1 MLGGVLKK
9 VLLVL
14 LVVVVI
20 QNWGKIER
28 LFNPSQVVSEQLR
41 ASARV
46 VLYSTEWCG
55 YCKQIRRFLDQKG
68 VPYQAF
74 DIEKDAQA
82 RKAYEAL
89 GGGGI
94 PFVGGQWYAHSRL
107 QPGSDYGC
115 LEVTPPLQE
124 PVCVGAGLCGSWLA
138 CDSITAQ

>member
-1 MLGGVLKK
+1 MLGGVFKK

-14 LVVVVI
+14 LVVVVF

-28 LFNPSQVVSEQLR
+28 VFNPSQVAPEQTR

-68 VPYQAF
+68 LPYQAF
-74 DIEKDAQA
+74 DIDKDAQA

-94 PFVGGQWYAHSRL
+94 PFVDVNGTLIREFSPEKIMAAL
-107 QPGSDYGC
+107 K
-115 LEVTPPLQE
+115 
-124 PVCVGAGLCGSWLA
+124 
-138 CDSITAQ
+138 

>member
-20 QNWGKIER
+20 QNWGKVER
-28 LFNPSQVVSEQLR
+28 LFNPSQGVPEQVR

-68 VPYQAF
+68 IPYQAL

-94 PFVGGQWYAHSRL
+94 PFVDVNGTLIR
-107 QPGSDYGC
+107 DYSPEKIMSA
-115 LEVTPPLQE
+115 LK
-124 PVCVGAGLCGSWLA
+124 
-138 CDSITAQ
+138 

>member
-1 MLGGVLKK
+1 MLGGVFKK

-20 QNWGKIER
+20 QNWGKIEWV
-28 LFNPSQVVSEQLR
+28 FNPSQVVSEQTR

-68 VPYQAF
+68 IPYQAF
-74 DIEKDAQA
+74 DIDKDAQA

-94 PFVGGQWYAHSRL
+94 PFVDVNGTLIREFS
-107 QPGSDYGC
+107 P
-115 LEVTPPLQE
+115 EK
-124 PVCVGAGLCGSWLA
+124 
-138 CDSITAQ
+138 ITAALK

>member
-14 LVVVVI
+14 LVVVVF

-28 LFNPSQVVSEQLR
+28 LFNPSQVVPQQTQ

-55 YCKQIRRFLDQKG
+55 YCKQTRRFLDSKG
-68 VPYQAF
+68 IPYREF
-74 DIEKDAQA
+74 DIDKDAQA

-94 PFVGGQWYAHSRL
+94 PFVDVNGTLIR
-107 QPGSDYGC
+107 DYNPEAIMAA
-115 LEVTPPLQE
+115 LK
-124 PVCVGAGLCGSWLA
+124 
-138 CDSITAQ
+138 

>member
-1 MLGGVLKK
+1 MLGGVFKK

-14 LVVVVI
+14 LVVVLV

-28 LFNPSQVVSEQLR
+28 VFNPSQVVPEQTR

-68 VPYQAF
+68 IPYQAF

-94 PFVGGQWYAHSRL
+94 PFVDVNGTLIR
-107 QPGSDYGC
+107 DYNPEKIMAA
-115 LEVTPPLQE
+115 LK
-124 PVCVGAGLCGSWLA
+124 
-138 CDSITAQ
+138 

>member
-1 MLGGVLKK
+1 MLGGVFKK

-28 LFNPSQVVSEQLR
+28 LFNPSQVVSEQVR
-41 ASARV
+41 TSARV
-46 VLYSTEWCG
+46 VLYATEWCG

-68 VPYQAF
+68 VPYQAL
-74 DIEKDAQA
+74 DIEKDAKA

-94 PFVGGQWYAHSRL
+94 PFVDVNGTLIR
-107 QPGSDYGC
+107 DYNPEAIMAA
-115 LEVTPPLQE
+115 LK
-124 PVCVGAGLCGSWLA
+124 
-138 CDSITAQ
+138 